1 MSAFSDLKRRRETQI
16 VPVAALPVE
25 SLASASAVP
34 EPQGDIERLT
44 TETKRRLLSADKRER
59 TQTAYERSTESMQE
73 LLLLIQWWRS
83 NTANSR
89 LAIAQISEARRADA
103 N

>member
-16 VPVAALPVE
+16 VPAAALPVE
-25 SLASASAVP
+25 SLSAASAVP
-34 EPQGDIERLT
+34 EPGDIERLT
-44 TETKRRLLSADKRER
+44 TETKRRLLNADKRER
-59 TQTAYERSTESMQE
+59 TQAAHERSTEAMQE

-89 LAIAQISEARRADA
+89 LAIAQISEARRTDV